1 MSDSFERSNTTRTKT
16 MSVSD
21 TQILDGFR
29 VAIQTAIEQAETA
42 LAYSNA
48 VSDSNIEEAE
58 QLFEQLSAI
67 AMNGLGACT
76 KRRNEILHQADK
88 GDFEIEEMS
97 SGEVVVPSAEFDS
110 EQDEPSPLLL
120 ALDDAARFLGVSRDE
135 IVRLMD
141 GGEFE
146 AEFIGA
152 ELRLNMRDL
161 DAYLQRNGAG
171 RSPTPHPPCPY
182 NGGRRSRPAGRAR
195 RNWAMDSR

>member
-29 VAIQTAIEQAETA
+29 IAIQTAIEQAETA

-48 VSDSNIEEAE
+48 VADSNIEEAE
-58 QLFEQLSAI
+58 QLFEQLAAI
-67 AMNGLGACT
+67 SMNGLGACT
-76 KRRNEILHQADK
+76 RRRNELLHQAE
-88 GDFEIEEMS
+88 GDFGIDDMS
-97 SGEVVVPSAEFDS
+97 SGEVVVPSSEFDS

-120 ALDDAARFLGVSRDE
+120 ALDDAARFLGVGRDE

-171 RSPTPHPPCPY
+171 RSPTPLAGLP
-182 NGGRRSRPAGRAR
+182 SPAGLSDVQEDFDAIVAR
-195 RNWAMDSR
+195 LFDGD